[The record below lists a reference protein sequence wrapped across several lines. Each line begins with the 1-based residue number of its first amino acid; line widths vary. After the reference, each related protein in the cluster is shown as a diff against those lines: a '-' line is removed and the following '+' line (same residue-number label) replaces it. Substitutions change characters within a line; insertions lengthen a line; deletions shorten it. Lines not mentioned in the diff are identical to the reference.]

1 VRVTKDITSQIF
13 KPMNEILVEMNPLL
27 ANSLEPSLDDIL
39 LGYASVFPLFKTDYL
54 INKLY
59 KMTIRFQTSDYFF
72 VEMRE
77 NAALKSIQKKNE
89 KKRADNAEKA
99 VKSYAPAFHKFNSSP
114 TCLDQDSDGKRI
126 RETINLSK
134 DRNISRHFK

>member
-1 VRVTKDITSQIF
+1 MS
-13 KPMNEILVEMNPLL
+13 EIPVEMNPVL

-39 LGYASVFPLFKTDYL
+39 LGYASTFPLFKTDYL
-54 INKLY
+54 IDKLY
-59 KMTIRFQTSDYFF
+59 KIAIRFQTSDYFF

-89 KKRADNAEKA
+89 KKRAENAEKA
-99 VKSYAPAFHKFNSSP
+99 VKAYKEAFHKFNTTP
-114 TCLDQDSDGKRI
+114 TCFEQDSDGNYKRT
-126 RETINLSK
+126 RVNLSK